1 MISGD
6 EMLPLAETKDQIE
19 FWNKFQPV
27 NRAAATD
34 TYKRTMSGSSEL
46 FADSFACYNL
56 AARKGIREEGANN
69 RLIMAGL
76 EKALYSFF
84 MNPVTKKEVDSAREF
99 FTKKG
104 MVKKFPEKAWQA
116 VLDNGG
122 YFPIDIYGL
131 PGGQTFLVKDGKHVP
146 VMSVEGTGALV
157 SHLEPHLE
165 NLYTAIIQ
173 ATKAR
178 LFYEVVRDRFAEFGL
193 RSDQNLN
200 NHVLLMASL
209 YVGAGFKK
217 TSDDQA
223 RFLFPEYFED
233 IGTVGHEFP
242 MAYQKEGRTLEE
254 AQDLAYDDFVRA
266 NERSALLPD
275 VVHTIKSGLPTIMKL
290 VKKYQ
295 GTNKTIIPRFDSG
308 NVPGQCVTWKK
319 ETLEEEIEKTGM
331 VVEDGYNPT
340 KARETFKEYNEAGF
354 NEEEI
359 ITGAGG
365 YFQEGCER
373 DTISLAYKR
382 SATMHG
388 EKVIAFNPAGMN
400 GIDAWIEEAIN
411 SGQKIEASLKFSD
424 SLGKESIPG
433 RVRVYENGSTLIV
446 AQEGEQIDGTPV
458 YQKLLSNGR
467 IVYDE
472 DLHKQNSRANNTWNK
487 YNKIEYSP
495 KTLEIIDTRRK
506 EKEEL
511 LNSLEGN

>member
-6 EMLPLAETKDQIE
+6 NMLPLAKTHDQIE
-19 FWNKFQPV
+19 FWNKIQPV
-27 NRAAATD
+27 NRVTATD

-46 FADSFACYNL
+46 FADSFTCYNL
-56 AARKGIREEGANN
+56 AARKGLKEEGTNGQ
-69 RLIMAGL
+69 LIMAGL

-84 MNPVTKKEVDSAREF
+84 MNPITKEEVDSAREF

-131 PGGQTFLVKDGKHVP
+131 PGGQTFLVKDGKQVP
-146 VMSVEGTGALV
+146 MMSVEGTGALV

-178 LFYEVVRDRFAEFGL
+178 LFYGVVKNRFAEFGL

-223 RFLFPEYFED
+223 AFLFPEYFED

-290 VKKYQ
+290 VKKYE
-295 GTNKTIIPRFDSG
+295 GTSKTIIPRFDSG

-319 ETLEEEIEKTGM
+319 ETLEEGIEKTSM
-331 VVEDGYNPT
+331 VVEDGYTPA
-340 KARETFKEYNEAGF
+340 KAKETFEEYNCAGF
-354 NEEEI
+354 SEEEI

-388 EKVIAFNPAGMN
+388 EEVIAFNPEMES
-400 GIDAWIEEAIN
+400 IDAWIENALD
-411 SGQKIEASLKFSD
+411 SGQKLEASLKFSD
-424 SLGKESIPG
+424 SPGKESIPG
-433 RVRVYENGSTLIV
+433 RVRVYENGSTLMV
-446 AQEGEQIDGTPV
+446 AQEGEQIEGKPV

-467 IVYDE
+467 IVYGE
-472 DLHKQNSRANNTWNK
+472 DLHKQNSRANDTWNK
-487 YNKIEYSP
+487 YTKIEYSP
-495 KTLEIIDTRRK
+495 KTLEIMNARRK

-511 LNSLEGN
+511 LDRLNGGK